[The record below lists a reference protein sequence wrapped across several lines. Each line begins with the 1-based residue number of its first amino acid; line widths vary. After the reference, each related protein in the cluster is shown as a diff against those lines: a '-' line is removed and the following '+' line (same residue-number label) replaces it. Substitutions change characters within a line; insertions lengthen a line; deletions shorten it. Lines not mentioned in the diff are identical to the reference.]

1 MDSTLLIA
9 IAAVFIVSIIFSMFG
24 QGGGSLYT
32 PILFLLGYATLTSI
46 STSLVLNLITALSAS
61 IVYYRSNLVDIR
73 FALWFV
79 PGICLGAFLGG
90 VITAYVNPVLLMWLF
105 VIFLIGAGG
114 RMIYTYWEKA
124 APEGACPVTVFQGD
138 VRPHRDIQFLCRHY
152 IRIAW
157 CWWRDP
163 DRAVPDIPLPLPDK
177 KFCRSGQFH
186 RHLLLPVRRV
196 RAPDERRFRHSPD
209 HRHCYCSRY
218 RRYDRCEKHGEDLK
232 RVYQG
237 GFRGDPLGIC
247 DSANPQTDAYY
258 INIHEY
264 FPNRIA
270 RYHLSLFPCPTRYIV
285 KISIPVG
292 DKKINSADLCIPT
305 II

>member
-61 IVYYRSNLVDIR
+61 IVYYRSHLVDIR

-79 PGICLGAFLGG
+79 PGICLGAYLGG

-114 RMIYTYWEKA
+114 RMIYTYWEKS
-124 APEGACPVTVFQGD
+124 APEGSCPVTFSREMYILIIIFSFAVGILSGLLGVGGGIIIVPFL
-138 VRPHRDIQFLCRHY
+138 IFLCRYPTKNSAGTVSFVVIFSSLFGVFGHL
-152 IRIAW
+152 ASGGF
-157 CWWRDP
+157 
-163 DRAVPDIPLPLPDK
+163 DIPLIVGTAVAVIIGATIGA
-177 KFCRSGQFH
+177 RSM
-186 RHLLLPVRRV
+186 VRISSGYIKAGFGV
-196 RAPDERRFRHSPD
+196 ILWVFAIQLI
-209 HRHCYCSRY
+209 
-218 RRYDRCEKHGEDLK
+218 LK
-232 RVYQG
+232 
-237 GFRGDPLGIC
+237 LM
-247 DSANPQTDAYY
+247 
-258 INIHEY
+258 H
-264 FPNRIA
+264 
-270 RYHLSLFPCPTRYIV
+270 
-285 KISIPVG
+285 
-292 DKKINSADLCIPT
+292 